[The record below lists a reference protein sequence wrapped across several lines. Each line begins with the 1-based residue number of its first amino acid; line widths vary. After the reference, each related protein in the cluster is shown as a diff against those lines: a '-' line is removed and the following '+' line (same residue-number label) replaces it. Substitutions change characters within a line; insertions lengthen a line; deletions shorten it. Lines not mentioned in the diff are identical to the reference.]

1 MKIAQ
6 AIINPCRTLATITR
20 IVVAKEVNKANIL
33 SIAVI
38 ASPTK
43 GWDRFMVFGKENLT
57 QLPNLT

>member
-20 IVVAKEVNKANIL
+20 TVVAREVNKANIL
-33 SIAVI
+33 RIVVI

-43 GWDRFMVFGKENLT
+43 GKDRFIVFGKEN
-57 QLPNLT
+57 